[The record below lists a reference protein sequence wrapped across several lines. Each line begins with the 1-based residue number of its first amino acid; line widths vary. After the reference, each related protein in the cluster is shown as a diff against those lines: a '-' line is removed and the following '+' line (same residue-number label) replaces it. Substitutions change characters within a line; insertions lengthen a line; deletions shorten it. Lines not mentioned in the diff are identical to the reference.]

1 MSRLLLASTPFAG
14 HIYPMA
20 GLARALVARGHEVV
34 FYTGT
39 KYQPAVEAAGC
50 QFLPFSSATD
60 FDDTDP
66 EASFP
71 AMRTGDGPAAMFSS
85 FREIFFGTAPG
96 QARDILD
103 AHHQKPFDAVV
114 AEMTCFGPML
124 VHELTGLPWVTF
136 SLSPLGLSG
145 PSGLPLA
152 PGKGLAGKARDIA
165 LRTVLDLSVNR
176 VMRSLHNKARRAVG
190 LPETTV
196 LGMDPAY
203 SSQLV
208 LCQGVPELEP
218 AHPDTHRHVHYIG
231 DAAAGTRTV
240 DPAPAW
246 LEQLNGSRPVVHVSE
261 GTLGRG
267 HDSLVTRAIEAFGDQ
282 GWQIVVGGHHE
293 LGDPPVD
300 VLAPEWVPHDQLF
313 PRTDLFVTNGG
324 YGGVLA
330 ALGYGVPL
338 LIVPGQ
344 QDKPMVARN
353 MRAAGVARVVPAKQA
368 TVERLRA
375 TADEILT
382 DQAMAARAQDIA
394 LRMMQAGGADCAA
407 ARVEA
412 FLRRP

>member
-14 HIYPMA
+14 HIYPTV
-20 GLARALVARGHEVV
+20 GLARALVACGHEVV
-34 FYTGT
+34 FYTGA
-39 KYQPAVEAAGC
+39 KYQAAVEAAGC
-50 QFLPFSSATD
+50 RFLPFSAATD

-96 QARDILD
+96 QARDIIN
-103 AHHQKPFDAVV
+103 AHRRKPFDAVV

-152 PGKGLAGKARDIA
+152 PGKGWAGKTRDVA

-176 VMRSLHNKARRAVG
+176 VMRALHNKARRAVG
-190 LPETTV
+190 LSETTV

-218 AHPDTHRHVHYIG
+218 AHPDTLRHVHYIG

-240 DPAPAW
+240 DPAPTW
-246 LEQLNGSRPVVHVSE
+246 LEQLDGSRPVVHVSE

-267 HDSLVTRAIEAFGDQ
+267 HDSLVIRAIEAFGGQ
-282 GWQIVVGGHHE
+282 GWQIVVGGHRE

-324 YGGVLA
+324 YGGVVA
-330 ALGYGVPL
+330 ALGHGVPL
-338 LIVPGQ
+338 LIVPGE

-353 MRAAGVARVVPAKQA
+353 MRAAGVARVVPARHA
-368 TVERLRA
+368 TADRLRA
-375 TADEILT
+375 AAEGILVDE
-382 DQAMAARAQDIA
+382 AMTVRVRDIA
-394 LRMMQAGGADCAA
+394 HRMGEAGGADRAA
-407 ARVEA
+407 ECIEG
-412 FLRRP
+412 LLN